1 VDAAR
6 AGRVISMRFLDS
18 RHVARLVPYGACFL
32 PTWGLIGHGL
42 TRGACHDEGM
52 STTTP
57 ETFAEIAL
65 ARLRTLT
72 GDDGAQFRA
81 AQLEAIHDVV
91 ADRARVLC
99 VQRTGW
105 GKSAVY
111 FVATA
116 MLREGGAGPT
126 LIVSPLLALM
136 RNQIAAAQR
145 LGLRAHTVNS
155 TNREEWDDVRERLA
169 ANTLDLLLISPERL
183 NNPRFRDGMMPLFAA
198 SVGLLV
204 IDEAHCI
211 SDWGHDFRPDYRR
224 VRDMLDAL
232 APDVAV
238 LGTTATANDRVVR
251 DVLEQLATR
260 GGEPMR
266 SYRGPLARTSLR
278 LEVLE
283 LSRPAERL
291 AWLVE
296 HLPELPGSGI
306 VYTLT
311 KRDAEQV
318 AAFLSANGIP
328 ALAYSGEQ
336 QTEDRIAAEE
346 RLLRNEIKA
355 VVATSALGMGYDKAD
370 LTFVVHYQAPGSVVS
385 YYQQVGRAGRGVDH
399 ADVILLRGGEDR
411 RIQDFFI
418 EQAFP
423 AREQVSAVL
432 DELEA
437 AGEEGRTTRELMAVV
452 NLGMGR
458 IEAMLKILD
467 VEGAVRRAGT
477 RWQFVPGADWV
488 YDADRYAQV
497 TALRRAEQ
505 AAMAAFGAD
514 GRCLMRV
521 LQEELDDPEP
531 RDCGRCSVCTA
542 PRFARAPDPAL
553 VELAGRHLRSKPL
566 ELEVKK
572 MAPDAA
578 GTMRRIPDDA
588 RIEPGWALARFGDGG
603 WWPAVERGLRSGRID
618 DEVVAGLADV
628 VRGTGT
634 GGVAWVT
641 TVPSV
646 RLGELIVGLG
656 ERLAAQLGVPHL
668 ALVARTEARPPQREM
683 ANAVQQAA
691 NVRGAFKVIAG
702 PPRGTGLLLD
712 DRRSSGWTL
721 AMVGGQLRRAGAER
735 IVPLVLGTLA

>member
-1 VDAAR
+1 VTTS
-6 AGRVISMRFLDS
+6 IS
-18 RHVARLVPYGACFL
+18 
-32 PTWGLIGHGL
+32 
-42 TRGACHDEGM
+42 
-52 STTTP
+52 
-57 ETFAEIAL
+57 ETFAASAL
-65 ARLRTLT
+65 DRLRSLT
-72 GDDGAQFRA
+72 ADDLSRFRPD
-81 AQLEAIHDVV
+81 QLEAIRDLVV
-91 ADRARVLC
+91 NRTRVLC

-111 FVATA
+111 FVATGL
-116 MLREGGAGPT
+116 LREAGAGPT

-155 TNREEWDDVRERLA
+155 TNREEWDHVRDLLA
-169 ANTLDLLLISPERL
+169 ADTIDLLLISPERL
-183 NNPRFRDGMMPLFAA
+183 NNPRFREEMLPLFAA

-224 VRDMLDAL
+224 VKDMLDAL
-232 APDVAV
+232 APEVAV
-238 LGTTATANDRVVR
+238 LGTTATANDRVVG
-251 DVLEQLATR
+251 DVVEQLATA
-260 GGEPMR
+260 GGEPLR

-283 LSRPAERL
+283 LPRPAERL
-291 AWLVE
+291 AWLAE
-296 HLPELPGSGI
+296 HLGGRDPIPGSGI

-311 KRDAEQV
+311 KRDTEQV
-318 AAFLSANGIP
+318 ASFLTANGIS

-336 QTEDRIAAEE
+336 ETKDRIATEE
-346 RLLRNEIKA
+346 RLLGNEIKA

-385 YYQQVGRAGRGVDH
+385 YYQQVGRAGRGVEH
-399 ADVILLRGGEDR
+399 ADIVLLRGGEDR

-423 AREQVSAVL
+423 DRERVTAVL
-432 DELEA
+432 AELEA
-437 AGEEGRTTRELMAVV
+437 AGEQGRTTREIMTVV

-467 VEGAVRRAGT
+467 VEGAVRRNGA
-477 RWQFVPGADWV
+477 RWQSVPDTDWS
-488 YDADRYAQV
+488 YDGERYAQV

-505 AAMAAFGAD
+505 DAMAAFGAD

-521 LQEELDDPEP
+521 LQEELDDPGA

-542 PRFARAPDPAL
+542 PRFAQAPDPAL
-553 VELAGRHLRSKPL
+553 VELAGRHLRSRPV
-566 ELEVKK
+566 ELEVRK

-578 GTMRRIPDDA
+578 GTMRKIPEDA
-588 RIEPGWALARFGDGG
+588 RTESGWALARFGDGG
-603 WWPAVERGLRSGRID
+603 WWPAVERGLRNGSFD
-618 DEVVAGLADV
+618 HEVVVGLADIL
-628 VRGTGT
+628 RGAGR
-634 GGVAWVT
+634 VESVSWVT

-646 RLGELIVGLG
+646 RLGDVTVRLA
-656 ERLAAQLGVPHL
+656 ERLAVELGVPHVE
-668 ALVARTEARPPQREM
+668 LVTRTEDRPPQREM

-691 NVRGAFKVIAG
+691 NVRGAFAVLAT
-702 PPRGTGLLLD
+702 PPPGTGVLLD

-721 AMVGGQLRRAGAER
+721 AMVGGQLRRAGAQR
-735 IVPLVLGTLA
+735 VVPLALGTLT